1 MKFDFGTR
9 LLPVDNFVKM
19 YQETVSPSEHFV
31 VSTDQVFL
39 LCIHVHHTC
48 RFIIIYEVHGLTV
61 REHFQ
66 R

>member
-9 LLPVDNFVKM
+9 LPVDNFVKM
-19 YQETVSPSEHFV
+19 YQETVWPSEHFV
-31 VSTDQVFL
+31 VSTDQIFL